1 MIQSFNDLIISDNI
15 DEVYKEMKSI
25 SNSFIAFYCDKGA
38 LQFSIEGKMYNAQA
52 GDLVVC
58 TPRNIISLNM
68 RSLDLQ
74 GIVICVGT
82 SLFDETLPGVFHI
95 DPNWWKKFLYLRQN
109 PVIHATEF
117 QIKLCLAYFN
127 LLKTYMED
135 SENPYRQHIIKL
147 TSQTAAVELLHELDK
162 WNLLEEDIAVKSKN
176 DISQKDRLFQRFMAL
191 LNHPTNTDREV
202 RNYAEKL
209 LVTSK
214 YLSAVCKEKSGRTA
228 LEWITESTVA
238 HIKYYLLQTDLSV
251 KEIAFNLDFP
261 DVSFFCKYVK
271 KHLGQAPVEYRKSN
285 QVYNTHNPNLDKTLL
300 HPKVANIDEF

>member
-1 MIQSFNDLIISDNI
+1 MLQSFNDLIISDNI
-15 DEVYKEMKSI
+15 DEVYKARESI
-25 SNSFIAFYCDKGA
+25 SNSFIAFYCEQGA
-38 LQFSIEGKMYNAQA
+38 LQFSIEGKMYHAKA

-58 TPRNIISLNM
+58 TPRNTVSLYM

-74 GIVICVGT
+74 GKVMSMGR

-95 DPNWWKKFLYLRQN
+95 DPNWWKKLLYLKQN

-135 SENPYRQHIIKL
+135 SGNPYRQHIIKL
-147 TSQTAAVELLHELDK
+147 ISQAAAIDILHELDN
-162 WNLLEEDIAVKSKN
+162 WNLLEEDTTVQTKH
-176 DISQKDRLFQRFMAL
+176 DVSQKDRLFQRFIAI
-191 LNHPTNTDREV
+191 LNHPENTDREV

-251 KEIAFNLDFP
+251 KEIAFKLDFP

-271 KHLGQAPVEYRKSN
+271 KHLGQAPMEYRKSN